1 MRTSSIVSFVVFVLV
16 FVASREATRRS
27 LAGWVAL
34 DGVVLWAASFAAS
47 LALAALAS
55 GAVLYAARL
64 LRRD

>member
-1 MRTSSIVSFVVFVLV
+1 VRTSSIVSFVVFVLV
-16 FVASREATRRS
+16 FVASREVTRRS
-27 LAGWVAL
+27 LAGWVEL